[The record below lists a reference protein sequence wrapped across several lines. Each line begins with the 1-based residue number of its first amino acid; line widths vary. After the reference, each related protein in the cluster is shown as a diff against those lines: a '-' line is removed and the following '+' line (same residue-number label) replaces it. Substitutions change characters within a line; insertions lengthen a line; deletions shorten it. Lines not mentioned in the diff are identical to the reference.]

1 MLLVMVLCGRSGDE
15 WLLQS
20 CCSPNLQ
27 NTTYESNW
35 LERKYQKMDE
45 HGILRYI
52 TIYYTL
58 RMLFLWVYCAKV
70 YCFHRLRWRMQ
81 GWSNPSGIIYLAQIE
96 LVSTIPTPCDW
107 ASSLLPPSYTCAW
120 ITPGFPGGLWV
131 RCVRNLTIQ
140 TKKSKTLI
148 STTLKSTTVRHAFVS
163 KYKTLRRHHHVFSI
177 QMTTKPSF
185 WLLVHLQ

>member
-58 RMLFLWVYCAKV
+58 RMLLLWVYCAKV
-70 YCFHRLRWRMQ
+70 YCYHRCVD
-81 GWSNPSGIIYLAQIE
+81 GCKAE
-96 LVSTIPTPCDW
+96 ATPLG
-107 ASSLLPPSYTCAW
+107 SSIWLKLNWCQLFQPHATGLLPFFLRLTLVQESHRGSLVVY
-120 ITPGFPGGLWV
+120 GLGALGIWHS
-131 RCVRNLTIQ
+131 NKEI
-140 TKKSKTLI
+140 KTLI